1 MTNLMSESSSVI
13 FCAKCRIGKLIKR
26 LLGVEHDTVLF
37 SSLGESVKSAKMYY
51 WS

>member
-1 MTNLMSESSSVI
+1 MTNLMSESRSVI
-13 FCAKCRIGKLIKR
+13 FYAKCGIGKLIKR
-26 LLGVEHDTVLF
+26 LLGVENDTVLF